1 MKLGRALT
9 GLAILAVAVH
19 AQTNNAITSVRTWS
33 QPEVTRIIVE
43 FSGAVQYKHERLAG
57 PPRIFFD
64 IPNAG
69 LNLVSAPGKH
79 FSTTQVNDGLVTRV
93 RLAESQPGSARLVF
107 DLASEKVD
115 YAISELE
122 NPTRLVVEFRSGT
135 GKGGIKA
142 TKPEPPPAPR
152 ITVDQM
158 RSEAKIATA
167 TGKIA
172 KPPASVPGALTPDP
186 IGQIPEKE
194 LPTPVRETTKPKSS
208 KPDASSKDVGS
219 AQPAR
224 LSSRSMTRALGL
236 KLGKIVLDPGHGGH
250 DFGTSSPNG
259 DLHEKELVLDVAK
272 RLGAILEDRLGS
284 EVVYTRTDDTFIP
297 LEKRTE
303 FANAQKADLFVSIH
317 ANSSRYPKVSG
328 PETFFL
334 NFNASND
341 AMDVAAR
348 ENASSGKTIFELQ
361 DLVKKIALNEKLTES
376 REFASKVQASMDA
389 ISNVSR
395 DRGVKRAPFVVLIGA
410 AMPSI
415 LTEIGFV
422 TNPRECALLKKPE
435 YRQKVAEAL
444 YRGISKYAGSLSH
457 FQVAARSGA
466 DSSGADTR

>member
-1 MKLGRALT
+1 M
-9 GLAILAVAVH
+9 
-19 AQTNNAITSVRTWS
+19 
-33 QPEVTRIIVE
+33 
-43 FSGAVQYKHERLAG
+43 
-57 PPRIFFD
+57 
-64 IPNAG
+64 
-69 LNLVSAPGKH
+69 
-79 FSTTQVNDGLVTRV
+79 
-93 RLAESQPGSARLVF
+93 
-107 DLASEKVD
+107 
-115 YAISELE
+115 
-122 NPTRLVVEFRSGT
+122 
-135 GKGGIKA
+135 A
-142 TKPEPPPAPR
+142 T
-152 ITVDQM
+152 V
-158 RSEAKIATA
+158 

-172 KPPASVPGALTPDP
+172 KPPASVPGVLTADP
-186 IGQIPEKE
+186 IGPIPEKE
-194 LPTPVRETTKPKSS
+194 LSAPSRTETTKPKSS
-208 KPDASSKDVGS
+208 KPDASSKDISS

-272 RLGAILEDRLGS
+272 RLGTILEDRLGS

-376 REFASKVQASMDA
+376 REFASKVQTSMDA
-389 ISNVSR
+389 ISNASK